1 MTNLSINE
9 IKLLAE
15 LRNVDSHE
23 NVWRKQL
30 EIIFTIPPESIS
42 ESKSDSK
49 TKKKTASKAN

>member
-30 EIIFTIPPESIS
+30 ESIFTIPPESIS

-49 TKKKTASKAN
+49 TKKKTVSKAN